1 MSLIVQK
8 YGGTSVTTPELIKR
22 VAGRIIAK
30 KKEGNDIVVVVSA
43 MGDSTDQL
51 VDLVRKITD
60 RPREREM
67 DMLLSTGELVSIAL
81 LSMAINSMGAEAI
94 SFTGLQSGIITDAIH
109 TKARILDIR
118 ADRIR
123 EELKKGRIVIV
134 AGFQGVSVDQEVTT
148 LGRGGSDMTAVALAY
163 ALDAHQC
170 EILTDVDGV
179 YTADPSIVPKA
190 RKLEVLSSDE
200 MLELASAG
208 AKVLYARSVEF
219 ANKYGVILHVRSSF
233 NENSG
238 TLVKEEEEMME
249 DVLVRGIAHDIDEA
263 KITIHGVPDRPG
275 IAAAIFQPLAQA
287 NINVDMIVQNVSESG
302 VTDMSFTVPR
312 ADLERA
318 LELGKNVIKPE
329 IDARN
334 VSADEDIAKVSVVGV
349 GMRSHTGVAS
359 KTFKALSDAD
369 INIEM
374 ISTSEIKI
382 SCVIRKARIEDAVRV
397 LHREFELGES

>member
-60 RPREREM
+60 RPRAREM

-179 YTADPSIVPKA
+179 YTADPSIVPEA

-382 SCVIRKARIEDAVRV
+382 SCVIRKACIEDAVRA

>member
-60 RPREREM
+60 RPREREV

>member
-30 KKEGNDIVVVVSA
+30 KKERNDIVVVVSA